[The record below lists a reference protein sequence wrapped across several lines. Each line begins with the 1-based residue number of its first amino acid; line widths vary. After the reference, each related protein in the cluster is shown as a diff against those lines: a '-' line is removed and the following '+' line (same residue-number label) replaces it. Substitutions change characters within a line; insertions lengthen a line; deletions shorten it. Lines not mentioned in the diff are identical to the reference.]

1 MKYGKRFGFILND
14 HTVKNVFVH
23 FLAIISKELKIF
35 EGGEKFDTE
44 GFPSRIKKLQA
55 VNVCV
60 V

>member
-35 EGGEKFDTE
+35 EGGENLIQKV
-44 GFPSRIKKLQA
+44 SLQG
-55 VNVCV
+55 
-60 V
+60 